1 MCVEWLSLLSS
12 WDHVVR
18 VEWLC
23 LCCLHGIMWCVLSG
37 SVSAVFM
44 GSCGV
49 CWVALSLLSSCLTLF
64 EVGAAAAAAAAVTS
78 AALVMY

>member
-1 MCVEWLSLLSS
+1 MC
-12 WDHVVR
+12 

-37 SVSAVFM
+37 CVSAVFM

-49 CWVALSLLSSCLTLF
+49 CWVALSLLSSWDHVVCVEWLCLCCLHGIMWC
-64 EVGAAAAAAAAVTS
+64 VLGGSVSAVFMGS
-78 AALVMY
+78 CGVC